1 MTQRPATK
9 RLLPIP
15 GMADADE
22 QTMAMIV
29 ALTSEVTV
37 LRARLDAFERIA
49 ESAGL
54 IARADIDGFVPGP
67 DAEAERSEHRRR
79 TLRRVFRAVREAGE
93 AELAAQ
99 GSRATTSQL

>member
-1 MTQRPATK
+1 MTRSTK

-15 GMADADE
+15 GLASADE

-49 ESAGL
+49 EVAGL
-54 IARADIDGFVPGP
+54 VSRSDIDAFVP
-67 DAEAERSEHRRR
+67 DAAADVERAALRRR
-79 TLRRVFRAVREAGE
+79 TLSRVFRALREAGE
-93 AELAAQ
+93 ADLAAQ
-99 GSRATTSQL
+99 QAV

>member
-1 MTQRPATK
+1 MTRSTR

-15 GMADADE
+15 GLDKGDE

-49 ESAGL
+49 EAAGL
-54 IARADIDGFVPGP
+54 VSRADIDSFTPGP
-67 DAEAERSEHRRR
+67 EADAERAAQRRR
-79 TLRRVFRAVREAGE
+79 TLSRVFRALREAGE
-93 AELAAQ
+93 ADLAAQ
-99 GSRATTSQL
+99 QAV

>member
-1 MTQRPATK
+1 MTRSTK

-15 GMADADE
+15 GLDKADE

-49 ESAGL
+49 EAAGL
-54 IARADIDGFVPGP
+54 VSRADIDAFTPGP
-67 DAEAERSEHRRR
+67 EADAERAAQRRR
-79 TLRRVFRAVREAGE
+79 TLARVFRALREAGE
-93 AELAAQ
+93 ADLAAQ
-99 GSRATTSQL
+99 QAV

>member
-1 MTQRPATK
+1 MTRSTK

-15 GMADADE
+15 GLDTADE

-49 ESAGL
+49 EAAGL
-54 IARADIDGFVPGP
+54 VSRSDIDAFVP
-67 DAEAERSEHRRR
+67 DADADVERSAQRRR
-79 TLRRVFRAVREAGE
+79 TLSRVFRALREAGE
-93 AELAAQ
+93 ADSAAQ
-99 GSRATTSQL
+99 QAV